1 VIKKILIILLTS
13 FISSSLYAN
22 FLPEAFTILFEQEY
36 KATLSG
42 KTRKSEG
49 VLNYKFPSQ
58 IRFEIKKPDQ
68 VVFVSN
74 PTNSWYYT
82 APFIEGE
89 PGELK
94 LNPTKNNVLSQFFDT
109 LRQGLVENKHY
120 KVKADSDV
128 VRTLTFTKEI
138 SEELGIIEAK
148 LYFKTS
154 KLDFDNLEKL
164 SIKQVDDKEFSLSL
178 KSFVKNPK
186 FTKDDFVFKA
196 PENTRVS
203 Q

>member
-1 VIKKILIILLTS
+1 MIKKILTILLMS
-13 FISSSLYAN
+13 FVSSVSYAN

-68 VVFVSN
+68 VIFVSN
-74 PTNSWYYT
+74 PKNSWYYT

-120 KVKADSDV
+120 KVKADTDLM
-128 VRTLTFTKEI
+128 RTLTFTKEI
-138 SEELGIIEAK
+138 SEELGIVEAK

-196 PENTRVS
+196 PENTRIS